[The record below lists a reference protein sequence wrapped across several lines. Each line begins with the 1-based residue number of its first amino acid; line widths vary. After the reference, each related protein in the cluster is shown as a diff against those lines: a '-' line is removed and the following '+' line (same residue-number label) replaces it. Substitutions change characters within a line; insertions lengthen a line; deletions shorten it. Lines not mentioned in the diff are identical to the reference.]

1 MIIKLY
7 YKTIK
12 SRQNLLYKGKKN
24 LDAISSYQISRKKY
38 RWIIIFNLNLKNVN
52 YKRN

>member
-24 LDAISSYQISRKKY
+24 LDPISSYQISRK
-38 RWIIIFNLNLKNVN
+38 INIDELLFLI
-52 YKRN
+52 